1 MGTPDGG
8 SGGLAPQLG
17 LGLGDINSSEKYF
30 EIRFWF
36 KNHMS
41 FLTLDAF
48 SEDFN
53 PTALEALLMGLKNP
67 MSATSQSWD

>member
-17 LGLGDINSSEKYF
+17 LGLGEINSSEKYF

-48 SEDFN
+48 SEDLN
-53 PTALEALLMGLKNP
+53 RLSKNP
-67 MSATSQSWD
+67 RAVTLFENYKSFLTGQ